1 MQVLGKNVLLL
12 KQDQEYSGLI
22 QGVSD
27 DNSTRAKVM
36 NLGSL
41 VTELKLGDIVIANWK
56 AATNVGGDLWMIAE
70 SEIVAVL
77 EE

>member
-27 DNSTRAKVM
+27 DNSTKAKVM
-36 NLGSL
+36 NVGSL
-41 VTELKLGDIVIANWK
+41 VTDVELGDIVIANWT
-56 AATNVGGDLWMIAE
+56 AAKCVGGDLWMIE
-70 SEIVAVL
+70 EKEIVAVL